1 MKKYVLITITIMI
14 LLTSPS
20 YPCFD
25 TYLFLQKG
33 SMVYP
38 EKQFVIESSGEYVI
52 PDINMPGEDLF
63 SGNLNIYYGITK
75 NFSIQAG
82 IMSSEK
88 ERSSFKIDSYGI
100 RGVYGIVKNF
110 KDFYNLDV
118 ILEHHGGPF
127 EANEFAFELSAPSIF
142 HVKDFTYVIH
152 PVFNFGKNVR
162 TGIAGHGGAF
172 YRIKDIAIIGIG
184 AEYAS
189 AQSGNKFGERLVEGE
204 TATSIFLGA
213 RIGFAYLQNEF
224 IKGWGSNSNDFGFA
238 ATVKFIILPFSKK

>member
-1 MKKYVLITITIMI
+1 MKKYLIITLTIMM
-14 LLTSPS
+14 LLAYPS

-38 EKQFVIESSGEYVI
+38 EKQFVIESSGEYVV
-52 PDINMPGEDLF
+52 PDLDLPGEDLF
-63 SGNLNIYYGITK
+63 TGNFNIYYGVTK
-75 NFSIQAG
+75 NFSLQAG

-88 ERSSFKIDSYGI
+88 ARTSFKIDSYGI
-100 RGVYGIVKNF
+100 RGVYGILNNF
-110 KDFYNLDV
+110 KGIYNLDV

-127 EANEFAFELSAPSIF
+127 ENNEFAFELSAPSIF

-152 PVFNFGKNVR
+152 PVVNFGKNIKS
-162 TGIAGHGGAF
+162 GIAGHGGAF
-172 YRIKDIAIIGIG
+172 YRIKDVALVGIG

-189 AQSGNKFGERLVEGE
+189 SQDGSRFGERLVSGE
-204 TATSIFLGA
+204 IATSIFLGA
-213 RIGFAYLQNEF
+213 RLGFAYLQNEF

-238 ATVKFIILPFSKK
+238 ATVKFVILPLNK